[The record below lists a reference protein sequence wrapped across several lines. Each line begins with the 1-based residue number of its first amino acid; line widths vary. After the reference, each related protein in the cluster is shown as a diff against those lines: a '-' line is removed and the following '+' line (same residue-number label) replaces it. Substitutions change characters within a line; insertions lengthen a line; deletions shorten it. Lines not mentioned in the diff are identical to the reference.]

1 MTRSC
6 QITATWAG
14 NADYLASSSWMF
26 AGVRPRLTLAVK
38 TATRSQTKFRLTV
51 SPEQPFYQLPLQ
63 KPPFIADVQCRVH
76 GAGRGS
82 RLSSEER
89 AQTASRGACTSTT
102 M

>member
-1 MTRSC
+1 
-6 QITATWAG
+6 
-14 NADYLASSSWMF
+14 MF

-76 GAGRGS
+76 GVWTRFPAELGGAGTDGKV
-82 RLSSEER
+82 
-89 AQTASRGACTSTT
+89 RGACTSTT